1 MLNLAFVGPVDVSN
15 CVAKWKYEVAAW
27 QIFSKMEI
35 FIHQLDQYGNLVPG
49 FYAFDADVVEKETN
63 LSIPVADLQF
73 EEVASGVQ
81 LFSYTIEESGNFL
94 LTISDEK
101 HNKSVSNMPYTY
113 TVFVGLFNVIA
124 RSYYLHTG
132 RLYFQILLIMSF
144 NRLLQWIKQCC
155 QWIWFK

>member
-124 RSYYLHTG
+124 RSYYLHMG

>member
-73 EEVASGVQ
+73 EEVAPGVQ

-124 RSYYLHTG
+124 RSY
-132 RLYFQILLIMSF
+132 
-144 NRLLQWIKQCC
+144 
-155 QWIWFK
+155 

>member
-73 EEVASGVQ
+73 EEVAPGVQ